1 MAPLAFALGAQELLL
16 LLLIVVILFGARRIP
31 EIMKGVGEGVNSFK
45 KGIRG
50 DGDDSD
56 KDDKDDKSGG
66 SPSP

>member
-16 LLLIVVILFGARRIP
+16 LLLIVVILFGAKRIP
-31 EIMKGVGEGVNSFK
+31 DIMKGLGQGVSSFK

-50 DGDDSD
+50 DEEGDKTDKKSD
-56 KDDKDDKSGG
+56 G